1 MTTPGHEQFD
11 PSVPQPWG
19 TEPHPAQLAAQSG
32 QAATQQTTTQQ
43 AQNQQAQNNV
53 QAPQGQQYAITPD
66 QAGAQ
71 NAAPTGA
78 TTSASAKRWG
88 TQTLI
93 AATIGA
99 AMVGAGGV
107 AAANAFGAD
116 TTGTSQQQGPGGMQ
130 DGRGGMQGGPGGMG
144 MPGQNGNSN
153 TGTSNSGTSNS
164 GTSNSGTSNGNSGT
178 SNSGTTQQGGQ
189 GGVMPGNG
197 QPPQG
202 NTSGS

>member
-43 AQNQQAQNNV
+43 AATQQTTTQQAQNDT
-53 QAPQGQQYAITPD
+53 QAQQGQQYAITTD
-66 QAGAQ
+66 QAAAQ
-71 NAAPTGA
+71 NAAHTGTTGA
-78 TTSASAKRWG
+78 ASAKRWG

-116 TTGTSQQQGPGGMQ
+116 TTGTSQQ
-130 DGRGGMQGGPGGMG
+130 
-144 MPGQNGNSN
+144 
-153 TGTSNSGTSNS
+153 
-164 GTSNSGTSNGNSGT
+164 
-178 SNSGTTQQGGQ
+178 GGQ

>member
-19 TEPHPAQLAAQSG
+19 TEPHPAQLAAQNG
-32 QAATQQTTTQQ
+32 QAATQQ
-43 AQNQQAQNNV
+43 
-53 QAPQGQQYAITPD
+53 
-66 QAGAQ
+66 AQ
-71 NAAPTGA
+71 NAAHTGTTGA
-78 TTSASAKRWG
+78 ASAKRWG

-116 TTGTSQQQGPGGMQ
+116 TTGTSQQQGSGGMQ
-130 DGRGGMQGGPGGMG
+130 GGRGGMQGGPGGMG

-153 TGTSNSGTSNS
+153 TGTSNS

>member
-19 TEPHPAQLAAQSG
+19 TEPHPAQLAAQ
-32 QAATQQTTTQQ
+32 QATTQQATTQQTTTQQ
-43 AQNQQAQNNV
+43 AQNDTQAQ
-53 QAPQGQQYAITPD
+53 QGQYAITAD
-66 QAGAQ
+66 QATAQ
-71 NAAPTGA
+71 NAAHTGTTGA
-78 TTSASAKRWG
+78 ASAKRWG

-116 TTGTSQQQGPGGMQ
+116 TTGT
-130 DGRGGMQGGPGGMG
+130 
-144 MPGQNGNSN
+144 
-153 TGTSNSGTSNS
+153 
-164 GTSNSGTSNGNSGT
+164 
-178 SNSGTTQQGGQ
+178 TQQGGQ